1 MCIYI
6 YGFIICI
13 TVDDDCSRE
22 IKRCLL
28 LGRRAMTNLESA
40 LKSKDTTLLTRVY
53 IVKAMVFPVVMLKL
67 DHKEDWA
74 LKNGCFQ
81 TVVLETTLESPL
93 DTAKRSNQSILKEI
107 NPEYSLEG
115 RTDAE
120 AEAPI
125 LWPLDGK
132 RRLIGKDTDDGK
144 DWRQKEKRVAED
156 EVIRQHQWLN
166 GHEFEQSPGDSEG
179 QGSLACFSP

>member
-74 LKNGCFQ
+74 LKNWCFQ
-81 TVVLETTLESPL
+81 TVVLEKTLESPL
-93 DTAKRSNQSILKEI
+93 DSKEI
-107 NPEYSLEG
+107 KPVNSKGNQPW
-115 RTDAE
+115 
-120 AEAPI
+120 I
-125 LWPLDGK
+125 FI
-132 RRLIGKDTDDGK
+132 RRK
-144 DWRQKEKRVAED
+144 DWCWSWSSNTLATGWEEATHWKRHWWWERLKAKGE
-156 EVIRQHQWLN
+156 EGGRGW
-166 GHEFEQSPGDSEG
+166 GD
-179 QGSLACFSP
+179 